1 MTRSRSTVRIP
12 AAIREIALHHS
23 GDTRAMRV
31 FRTEINIQAPADLV
45 WGILT
50 DFRSYERWNPFIR
63 RIHGQISVG
72 SPLDVT
78 LALRGRAKVTQRH
91 VVLRADDQRELR
103 WRYRICLPGVF
114 DVQHGCRLDPM
125 PNGVTRLRH
134 SHALRGTLAE
144 LLGRRRE
151 AALTEAMIEMNTAL
165 KMRAERA
172 HRASTVQLSP
182 AEQAEQAER
191 TTRLNS
197 ALSWQN

>member
-1 MTRSRSTVRIP
+1 
-12 AAIREIALHHS
+12 
-23 GDTRAMRV
+23 MRV
-31 FRTEINIQAPADLV
+31 FRTETNIQAPADLV

-50 DFRSYERWNPFIR
+50 DFRSFERWNPFIR
-63 RIHGQISVG
+63 QIRGQISIG

-78 LALRGRAKVTQRH
+78 LAMRGRAKVTQRH

-103 WRYRICLPGVF
+103 WRYRICLPCLF
-114 DVQHGCRLDPM
+114 DVQHCCRLDPM
-125 PNGVTRLRH
+125 PGGVTRLRH

-144 LLGRRRE
+144 VLGRRQE
-151 AALTEAMIEMNTAL
+151 AAMTEAMIEMNTAL